1 MKIKHTKE
9 TLKTALQT
17 GAHSVTFTK
26 LDGSVREMVA
36 SLHASDIPSE
46 HTPKGTGMVSDAEDS
61 PLRAYDIPNAGWRS
75 INVST
80 VTSVI
85 PFNNA

>member
-1 MKIKHTKE
+1 MKNSYTKE
-9 TLKTALQT
+9 TLKAALHT
-17 GAHSVTFTK
+17 GVHSVTFTK
-26 LDGSVREMVA
+26 KDGTVREMIA
-36 SLHASDIPSE
+36 SLHLADIPIE
-46 HTPKGTGMVSDAEDS
+46 HAPKGNGITIDVADS
-61 PLRAYDIPNAGWRS
+61 PLRAYDIANQGWRS

>member
-26 LDGSVREMVA
+26 LNGSVREMIA
-36 SLHASDIPSE
+36 SLHADDIPDE
-46 HTPKGTGMVSDAEDS
+46 HTPKGTGIVSDAADA
-61 PLRAYDIPNAGWRS
+61 PLRAFDIANDGWRS

-80 VTSVI
+80 VTSVV

>member
-9 TLKTALQT
+9 TLQAALQ
-17 GAHSVTFTK
+17 GGSHVVTFTK
-26 LDGSVREMVA
+26 KDGTIREMIA
-36 SLHASDIPSE
+36 SLHADDIPSL
-46 HTPKGTGMVSDAEDS
+46 HAPKGTGIVSDAVDS
-61 PLRAYDIPNAGWRS
+61 PLRAFDVANQGWRS

>member
-1 MKIKHTKE
+1 MKIEYTKE
-9 TLKTALQT
+9 TLQSALRT
-17 GAHSVTFTK
+17 GAHAVTFTK
-26 LDGSVREMVA
+26 KDGTVREMIA
-36 SLHASDIPSE
+36 SLHDADIPVE
-46 HTPKGTGMVSDAEDS
+46 AAPKGTGLVSDAADS
-61 PLRAYDIPNAGWRS
+61 PLRAYDIANKGWRS

>member
-1 MKIKHTKE
+1 MKNMYTKE

-26 LDGSVREMVA
+26 LDGSVRVMIA
-36 SLHASDIPSE
+36 SLHADDILDE
-46 HTPKGTGMVSDAEDS
+46 HTPKGTGLVSDAADS
-61 PLRAYDIPNAGWRS
+61 PLRAYDVANQGWRS

-80 VTSVI
+80 VTSVV
-85 PFNNA
+85 PFNNN

>member
-26 LDGSVREMVA
+26 LDGTVREMIA
-36 SLHASDIPSE
+36 SLHADDIPDE
-46 HTPKGTGMVSDAEDS
+46 HTPKGTGIVSDSVDA
-61 PLRAYDIPNAGWRS
+61 PLRAFDIANDGWRS

-80 VTSVI
+80 VTSVV
-85 PFNNA
+85 PFNNN